1 MNNNIK
7 AHQVVQ
13 NAVLV
18 DFTVNGMSY
27 NHLRVIGSVV
37 VKKRTSEKQKKAKK
51 ANHQTH
57 QVKGGTQHV
66 YQG

>member
-18 DFTVNGMSY
+18 DFTVNGMPY

-37 VKKRTSEKQKKAKK
+37 KRRTS
-51 ANHQTH
+51 
-57 QVKGGTQHV
+57 
-66 YQG
+66 